1 MSRRLSLSLLA
12 LSGLVASAC
21 ASGPDTPVGPPD
33 YSAVATLP
41 PSPRARLYADCVAA
55 SVAAG
60 TYAHAQ
66 NHNTDMVVFTC
77 DGRPA
82 RAFYVGLAD
91 HSAAVGSE
99 FVHDG
104 RTWRSTNR
112 VERDLF
118 GVDVCSTDGAAN
130 FRCSISLNAGPFLRE
145 SAD

>member
-1 MSRRLSLSLLA
+1 MIPRLTLA
-12 LSGLVASAC
+12 IVAFAGLTASAC
-21 ASGPDTPVGPPD
+21 ASGPDAPAGPPD

-66 NHNTDMVVFTC
+66 NDDTDMVVFTC

-82 RAFYVGLAD
+82 RAFYEGLAE
-91 HSAAVGSE
+91 HSAAVGSQ

-118 GVDVCSTDGAAN
+118 GVDVCSTDGAAD
-130 FRCSISLNAGPFLRE
+130 FRCSISLNAGGFLR
-145 SAD
+145 D

>member
-1 MSRRLSLSLLA
+1 MIRSRVLPLLA
-12 LSGLVASAC
+12 VMSLGAC
-21 ASGPDTPVGPPD
+21 ASTSEPDGAAPN

-41 PSPRARLYADCVAA
+41 PSSRARLYADCIAA
-55 SVAAG
+55 AVAAG

-66 NHNTDMVVFTC
+66 NHDTDMVVFTC

-82 RAFYVGLAD
+82 RAFFEGLAAR
-91 HSAAVGSE
+91 SAAVGSA
-99 FVHDG
+99 FTHDG

-112 VERDLF
+112 VERNLF
-118 GVDVCSTDGAAN
+118 GVDVCSTDGAAD

>member
-1 MSRRLSLSLLA
+1 MRCLVPLLLTLA
-12 LSGLVASAC
+12 GLSAC
-21 ASGPDTPVGPPD
+21 ATGPGGASGPPD

-66 NHNTDMVVFTC
+66 NHDTDLVVFTC
-77 DGRPA
+77 NGRPA
-82 RAFYVGLAD
+82 RAFYEGLAE

-118 GVDVCSTDGAAN
+118 GVDVCSTDAATD

>member
-1 MSRRLSLSLLA
+1 MRCLVPLLLTLA
-12 LSGLVASAC
+12 GLSAC
-21 ASGPDTPVGPPD
+21 ATEPGGASGPPD

-66 NHNTDMVVFTC
+66 NHDTDLVVFTC
-77 DGRPA
+77 NGRPA
-82 RAFYVGLAD
+82 RAFYEGLAE

-118 GVDVCSTDGAAN
+118 GVDVCYTDAATD

>member
-1 MSRRLSLSLLA
+1 MTRRLSLTLLA
-12 LSGLVASAC
+12 LTSLAVTAC
-21 ASGPDTPVGPPD
+21 ASGPDVPAGSPD

-60 TYAHAQ
+60 AYAHAQ
-66 NHNTDMVVFTC
+66 DADTDMVVFTC

-82 RAFYVGLAD
+82 RAFYEALAER
-91 HSAAVGSE
+91 SAAIGSQ
-99 FVHDG
+99 FTHDG

-112 VERDLF
+112 VERNLF
-118 GVDVCSTDGAAN
+118 GVDVCSTDDAAD
-130 FRCSISLNAGPFLRE
+130 FRCSISLNAGGFLQE

>member
-1 MSRRLSLSLLA
+1 MIRRLPPM
-12 LSGLVASAC
+12 LVALTGVAAAAC
-21 ASGPDTPVGPPD
+21 ASGPDVPAGPPN

-66 NHNTDMVVFTC
+66 NHDTDMVVFTC

-82 RAFYVGLAD
+82 RAFYEGLAER
-91 HSAAVGSE
+91 SAAVGSQ

-118 GVDVCSTDGAAN
+118 GVDVCSTDGAAD